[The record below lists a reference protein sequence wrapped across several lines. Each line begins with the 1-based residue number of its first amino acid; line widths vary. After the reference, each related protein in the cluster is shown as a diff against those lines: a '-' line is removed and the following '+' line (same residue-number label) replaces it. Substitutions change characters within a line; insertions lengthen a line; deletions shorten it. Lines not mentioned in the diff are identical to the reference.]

1 MPDEQQS
8 IRIII
13 FLHGSVDRWSEA
25 GSGTGLF
32 TVPTA
37 ARIAYHAESASPK
50 RGTRGLVAIGKGPRF
65 AIAGDTEF
73 CELCA
78 PVRSSRRPHGC
89 RTFLREEL
97 EA

>member
-25 GSGTGLF
+25 GSSTGLF

-37 ARIAYHAESASPK
+37 A
-50 RGTRGLVAIGKGPRF
+50 
-65 AIAGDTEF
+65 
-73 CELCA
+73 
-78 PVRSSRRPHGC
+78 
-89 RTFLREEL
+89 
-97 EA
+97 